1 MKILEIKDKL
11 PIKVK
16 LNNSFYLDG
25 SFDSGT
31 ILLIKEIKLNF
42 NNCYK
47 ILVTALKED
56 LEHNRKVATLEW
68 LNKKTG
74 EYDVSYYEY
83 NTPNSNGDY
92 DDVIFV
98 MEDDDCF
105 DLVDSVTEN
114 ERKIAI
120 EFAEWIN
127 SKMEWNFENEF
138 KSVKELFEQFLKERE

>member
-25 SFDSGT
+25 SFDSRT

-47 ILVTALKED
+47 ILVTVLKED

-68 LNKKTG
+68 RNKKTG

-114 ERKIAI
+114 ERKITI
-120 EFAEWIN
+120 
-127 SKMEWNFENEF
+127 
-138 KSVKELFEQFLKERE
+138 

>member
-68 LNKKTG
+68 LNKKTC

>member
-56 LEHNRKVATLEW
+56 LEHNRKVATLE
-68 LNKKTG
+68 
-74 EYDVSYYEY
+74 
-83 NTPNSNGDY
+83 
-92 DDVIFV
+92 
-98 MEDDDCF
+98 
-105 DLVDSVTEN
+105 
-114 ERKIAI
+114 
-120 EFAEWIN
+120 
-127 SKMEWNFENEF
+127 
-138 KSVKELFEQFLKERE
+138 